1 MNFQAD
7 ALATVYA
14 KSLFEL
20 ASDAG
25 GNDKI
30 VEIADEL
37 EHVCELAKQN
47 KEVSM
52 FFSSPIIDV
61 TKRGEALSAI
71 FSNRITDLTL
81 RFLLVLNNRG
91 RLGHLE
97 SISVAF
103 DLLVQEAFGCVEVDV
118 FTPTAVDTN
127 TINMIKEKVH
137 PMLGKE
143 PVLHPY
149 VDSSMLGGIKLRI
162 GDQLIDGS
170 VQTKLRR
177 LSESIKNSGGTAIRE
192 QFETYLEDTDN
203 SKSLTKGEE

>member
-1 MNFQAD
+1 MTCQTD

-25 GNDKI
+25 GNDKV

-37 EHVCELAKQN
+37 EQVCELMQQN
-47 KEVSM
+47 SETHL
-52 FFSSPIIDV
+52 FFTSPIIDV
-61 TKRGEALSAI
+61 PKRSETISAI
-71 FSNRITDLTL
+71 FSNRVTDLTL
-81 RFLLVLNNRG
+81 RFLLVLNNKG
-91 RLGHLE
+91 RLNHLE

-103 DLLVQEAFGCVEVDV
+103 DLLVQEAFGRVEVDV
-118 FTPTAVDTN
+118 FTPTAIDADS
-127 TINMIKEKVH
+127 INIIKGKVQS
-137 PMLGKE
+137 MLGKE

-149 VDSSMLGGIKLRI
+149 VDKKMLGGLKLRI

-192 QFETYLEDTDN
+192 QFETYLEDN
-203 SKSLTKGEE
+203 

>member
-1 MNFQAD
+1 MTCQTD

-25 GNDKI
+25 GNDKV

-37 EHVCELAKQN
+37 EQICELLRQD
-47 KEVSM
+47 KEVRL
-52 FFSSPIIDV
+52 FFTSPIIDV
-61 TKRGEALSAI
+61 PKRSETISAI
-71 FSNRITDLTL
+71 FSNRVTDLTL
-81 RFLLVLNNRG
+81 RFLLVLNNKG
-91 RLGHLE
+91 RLNHLE

-103 DLLVQEAFGCVEVDV
+103 DLLVQEAFGRVEVDV
-118 FTPTAVDTN
+118 FTPTAIDADS
-127 TINMIKEKVH
+127 INIIKGKVQS
-137 PMLGKE
+137 MLGKE

-149 VDSSMLGGIKLRI
+149 VDKKMLGGLKLRI

-192 QFETYLEDTDN
+192 QFETYLEDN
-203 SKSLTKGEE
+203 

>member
-1 MNFQAD
+1 MTSHTD

-71 FSNRITDLTL
+71 FS
-81 RFLLVLNNRG
+81 
-91 RLGHLE
+91 
-97 SISVAF
+97 
-103 DLLVQEAFGCVEVDV
+103 
-118 FTPTAVDTN
+118 
-127 TINMIKEKVH
+127 TI
-137 PMLGKE
+137 G
-143 PVLHPY
+143 
-149 VDSSMLGGIKLRI
+149 
-162 GDQLIDGS
+162 
-170 VQTKLRR
+170 
-177 LSESIKNSGGTAIRE
+177 
-192 QFETYLEDTDN
+192 
-203 SKSLTKGEE
+203 

>member
-1 MNFQAD
+1 MTCQTD

-37 EHVCELAKQN
+37 EQVCELMRQN
-47 KEVSM
+47 NETRL
-52 FFSSPIIDV
+52 FFTSPIIDV
-61 TKRGEALSAI
+61 PKRGETLSAI

-81 RFLLVLNNRG
+81 RFLLVLNNKG
-91 RLGHLE
+91 RLSHLE
-97 SISVAF
+97 PISVAF
-103 DLLVQEAFGCVEVDV
+103 DLLVQESFGRVDVDV
-118 FTPTAVDTN
+118 FTPTAIDADSIN
-127 TINMIKEKVH
+127 TIKDKVQS
-137 PMLGKE
+137 MLGKE
-143 PVLHPY
+143 PILHPY
-149 VDSSMLGGIKLRI
+149 VDKAMLGGIKLRI

-177 LSESIKNSGGTAIRE
+177 LSESIKTSGGTAIRE
-192 QFETYLEDTDN
+192 QFETYLEDN
-203 SKSLTKGEE
+203 

>member
-1 MNFQAD
+1 MTAQTD

-25 GNDKI
+25 GNDKV

-37 EHVCELAKQN
+37 EQICELMRQD
-47 KEVSM
+47 KEVRL
-52 FFSSPIIDV
+52 FFTSPIIDV
-61 TKRGEALSAI
+61 PKRSETISAI
-71 FSNRITDLTL
+71 FSNRVTDLTL
-81 RFLLVLNNRG
+81 RFLLVLNNKG
-91 RLGHLE
+91 RLNHLE

-103 DLLVQEAFGCVEVDV
+103 DLLVQEAFGRVEVDV
-118 FTPTAVDTN
+118 FTPTAIDADS
-127 TINMIKEKVH
+127 INIIKGKVQS
-137 PMLGKE
+137 MLGKE

-149 VDSSMLGGIKLRI
+149 VDKKMLGGLKLRI

-192 QFETYLEDTDN
+192 QFETYLEDN
-203 SKSLTKGEE
+203 